1 MPGHHLFVTRK
12 FPPAVGG
19 METLAAGIWRSLSTD
34 RPDALLIAYG
44 GSNRRLPGWLPV
56 ALARASWL
64 LLRRR
69 VEAVLV
75 GDALMY
81 AVMYPVLKI
90 FRVPHATMVM
100 GLDLTYQNRAYRVVV
115 HRILRRAPRVIAIS
129 TATAELARSFGVPA
143 DRVGVVRLGVSGPD
157 VTPEDRVAAAKA
169 IRHRY
174 DLPDDAIVLLTLGR
188 LVRRKGVRWFV
199 EHVLPG
205 LPGNVLYLVVGEGP
219 DAEPIRAA
227 VARAGIADRVRLLG
241 RVDDEARNLLMAGA
255 EVFVQPNITVPGDM
269 EGFGLVAIEA
279 AIRGTTTV
287 ASAIEG
293 LRDAVL
299 DGETGIL
306 LPSGDATAWTDRLVE
321 LTADLATLAS
331 TGAKF
336 QERARELYSEQ
347 QMGRQLS
354 TELDRTQ
361 RA

>member
-1 MPGHHLFVTRK
+1 
-12 FPPAVGG
+12 

-205 LPGNVLYLVVGEGP
+205 LPGNVLCLVVGEGP

-241 RVDDEARNLLMAGA
+241 RVDGA
-255 EVFVQPNITVPGDM
+255 QPADGW
-269 EGFGLVAIEA
+269 
-279 AIRGTTTV
+279 RG
-287 ASAIEG
+287 G
-293 LRDAVL
+293 LRPTEHHGARRHGGL
-299 DGETGIL
+299 R
-306 LPSGDATAWTDRLVE
+306 SGRHRGGDTRHDHRRERHRRAAGRGARWRDRDP
-321 LTADLATLAS
+321 AA
-331 TGAKF
+331 
-336 QERARELYSEQ
+336 ER
-347 QMGRQLS
+347 
-354 TELDRTQ
+354 
-361 RA
+361 